1 VPAVRSMLPATAT
14 AAMPTAEL
22 KKYVKGVIAH
32 VAIQTSYR
40 LQHSGNFVVL
50 ERRPW
55 VGDAGSS
62 TISKYLEVLDSG
74 LTAAEELAKA
84 RGAAAAD
91 VSTFLL
97 MLLNDSTLDFALG
110 GSGRLVY
117 KRYDIVDYGPL
128 ASMNKAAISK
138 ALGANLLGGEAYEI
152 KSDTPSEQQ
161 KGAAYVK
168 SQTQRWNQSMS
179 QYGSTA
185 ASVLKL
191 PKGIDKYVLR
201 PGASWPPTRQ
211 FIPLGKS
218 KLEYWL
224 AGPKYAGVISYKWT
238 QFDPRSLK
246 RMWQLYGE
254 TSKNVRRALKR
265 DPSLRP
271 ATVAAGATAA
281 VVVVVFAGLVVAGIA
296 EAAAGGAVLEG
307 LGAGAA
313 EAGRQLIVA
322 PQAMVLA
329 LRGALAGALA
339 LPSVAGAEPAGGTP
353 PAMGPDAGQSEGS
366 VAQLAFRYAT
376 EPNKTDELLFGGLPG
391 GTAPTADEAF
401 VKDVIDALVRE
412 ILHRYGVQVGQGEE
426 DLFNDE
432 MLAIL
437 RENLTVVMSG
447 LADEIGAAGMREL
460 FGVDDAAENAA
471 DQVGA
476 AVAQFAAA
484 LLDSSG
490 GVRFFAELFDL
501 TDDDF
506 ARMLPADYTDDG
518 ERPDDA
524 PAP

>member
-1 VPAVRSMLPATAT
+1 
-14 AAMPTAEL
+14 
-22 KKYVKGVIAH
+22 
-32 VAIQTSYR
+32 
-40 LQHSGNFVVL
+40 
-50 ERRPW
+50 
-55 VGDAGSS
+55 
-62 TISKYLEVLDSG
+62 
-74 LTAAEELAKA
+74 
-84 RGAAAAD
+84 
-91 VSTFLL
+91 
-97 MLLNDSTLDFALG
+97 
-110 GSGRLVY
+110 
-117 KRYDIVDYGPL
+117 
-128 ASMNKAAISK
+128 
-138 ALGANLLGGEAYEI
+138 
-152 KSDTPSEQQ
+152 
-161 KGAAYVK
+161 
-168 SQTQRWNQSMS
+168 
-179 QYGSTA
+179 
-185 ASVLKL
+185 
-191 PKGIDKYVLR
+191 
-201 PGASWPPTRQ
+201 
-211 FIPLGKS
+211 
-218 KLEYWL
+218 
-224 AGPKYAGVISYKWT
+224 
-238 QFDPRSLK
+238 
-246 RMWQLYGE
+246 
-254 TSKNVRRALKR
+254 
-265 DPSLRP
+265 
-271 ATVAAGATAA
+271 
-281 VVVVVFAGLVVAGIA
+281 
-296 EAAAGGAVLEG
+296 
-307 LGAGAA
+307 
-313 EAGRQLIVA
+313 
-322 PQAMVLA
+322 
-329 LRGALAGALA
+329 
-339 LPSVAGAEPAGGTP
+339 
-353 PAMGPDAGQSEGS
+353 MGPDAGQSEGS